1 MLRVLKSTTLTCILL
16 LGILIANCV
25 CLASQAVTST
35 YGALIAFIIGM
46 FTSALAFIVGL
57 ALAFYWRERR
67 RLVALAFA
75 LIFPIA
81 SFLSVTVA
89 SGYTPER
96 QSQAYA
102 LVIAQALEQYR
113 VDHAVYPETLEQ
125 LIPDYLM
132 DLREPKSIWGWL
144 YEANEEG
151 FLLGYVTYVN
161 WAGYSVRYFDSQA
174 QNWVSSLAPMN
185 PFDLPPTP
193 GPPY

>member
-1 MLRVLKSTTLTCILL
+1 MLRVLKPTTLTCILL
-16 LGILIANCV
+16 LGILLANCLY
-25 CLASQAVTST
+25 LASQAITGSS
-35 YGALIAFIIGM
+35 GSMIAFIIGL
-46 FTSALAFIVGL
+46 FTSAVAFIGGL
-57 ALAFYWRERR
+57 ALAFYWRDRR

-75 LIFPIA
+75 LTFPIT
-81 SFLSVTVA
+81 SYLTFLIA

-96 QSQAYA
+96 QSEAYA

-144 YEANEEG
+144 YEANAER
-151 FLLGYVTYVN
+151 FLLGYVSGVERFGYFVMIFEAQSGN
-161 WAGYSVRYFDSQA
+161 WNLFDPA
-174 QNWVSSLAPMN
+174 TN